1 MEAAA
6 AAAGI
11 KRGKDYCYG
20 PLLPKKKDARTNLRT
35 MKGWGNNSHFFNVR
49 ACERKKKLRYLLRA
63 YVRGASRFHRKLDA
77 RARIKNLPSMAGR
90 QASKQARSWVTKVGK
105 IFSTLPFFYLL
116 WLSGERERK
125 RERRDIQTGSVGE
138 NFCGENWSQSSFLV
152 EHIGDLINVYFVCM
166 VAFISSFYLY
176 EDCSDVTVAIAVF
189 SAAIQ
194 VQNHLIS

>member
-49 ACERKKKLRYLLRA
+49 ASERKKKLRYLLRA
-63 YVRGASRFHRKLDA
+63 YERGASRFHWKLDA
-77 RARIKNLPSMAGR
+77 RARIKKSSKHGR
-90 QASKQARSWVTKVGK
+90 QAGKQAGKVVGNQGWED
-105 IFSTLPFFYLL
+105 FFNSPFFFYLL

-138 NFCGENWSQSSFLV
+138 NFCGENWS
-152 EHIGDLINVYFVCM
+152 
-166 VAFISSFYLY
+166 
-176 EDCSDVTVAIAVF
+176 
-189 SAAIQ
+189 
-194 VQNHLIS
+194 